1 MDPILF
7 WNDVALEANRVSFQS
22 GGTNEQPGPALSSR
36 ALTIVHLAMYD
47 AFAAVSGNPPA
58 TLPPYMTGLPAVP
71 ASSTTAAATAAA
83 AYTTLVKLYPSQKAF
98 FDLKLAEAGEI
109 LNAGHD
115 FGVSVA
121 NMLLE
126 NRKNDPGVGSQ
137 DYFPATG
144 IGKHKVDPDN
154 PGQGFYAPFYGTRSP
169 TFSVAVRHQL
179 DTPPAVGD
187 AKYNKSLEQV
197 YVKGIAPELAG
208 TLPPKIG
215 TPPQTVEKRLAEET
229 IIGVFWGYDGANL
242 IGTPPRFYNQI
253 IRAISMKLGLSAA
266 QNARLFALV
275 NTAMGDAGILA
286 WTEKYRYEYWRPVV
300 GIREAPT
307 DPDTNWLPFGGASS
321 NTYNPVTKVGTK
333 NFTPNFPSYPSGHAT
348 FGAAAFTI
356 AELYLN
362 SIPKP
367 VNFTQIK
374 FVSDEYNGVNQ
385 DNKGAVRPKLE
396 RTMTGGFDQ
405 MIEEN
410 GFSRVWL
417 GVHWSFDAFAV
428 KNNGKPDLT
437 KNIGGVPLGI
447 NIAKD
452 IFTHGMVKSNLLP

>member
-47 AFAAVSGNPPA
+47 AFAAVAAVGLPSP
-58 TLPPYMTGLPAVP
+58 LPPDLKPYLPGLPAVP
-71 ASSTTAAATAAA
+71 AGSTTAAATAAA

-121 NMLLE
+121 NMLLD

-154 PGQGFYAPFYGTRSP
+154 SGQGFYAPFYGTRSP
-169 TFSVAVRHQL
+169 TFSVGTRYGLAA
-179 DTPPAVGD
+179 PPIVD
-187 AKYNKSLEQV
+187 NSEYNKSLEQV

-208 TLPPKIG
+208 TLPLKIG
-215 TPPQTVEKRLAEET
+215 TPPQTVVKRLAEET
-229 IIGVFWGYDGANL
+229 IIGVFWGYDGANQ

-300 GIREAPT
+300 GIREDPT
-307 DPDTNWLPFGGASS
+307 APDTNWLPFGAASS
-321 NTYNPVTKVGTK
+321 NTYNPMTKVGTK

-367 VNFTQIK
+367 VDFTKIK
-374 FVSDEYNGVNQ
+374 FVSDV
-385 DNKGAVRPKLE
+385 
-396 RTMTGGFDQ
+396 
-405 MIEEN
+405 
-410 GFSRVWL
+410 
-417 GVHWSFDAFAV
+417 
-428 KNNGKPDLT
+428 
-437 KNIGGVPLGI
+437 
-447 NIAKD
+447 
-452 IFTHGMVKSNLLP
+452 